1 MKLVIYFLNFAFS
14 KSLNGTES
22 ETRDIANVHDE
33 YYEVHEKMQNDML
46 SNVEHMMNKRS
57 LLNKRFEPTGWLS
70 SMMAGAISKF
80 DHISGRWCKT
90 LSQAAL
96 NQYLRILSKNGA

>member
-1 MKLVIYFLNFAFS
+1 M
-14 KSLNGTES
+14 NGTES

-80 DHISGRWCKT
+80 DHISGRWYKR
-90 LSQAAL
+90 LSQDAI

>member
-57 LLNKRFEPTGWLS
+57 LLNKRFEPYVNSIIKLE
-70 SMMAGAISKF
+70 
-80 DHISGRWCKT
+80 D
-90 LSQAAL
+90 AASWYHVI
-96 NQYLRILSKNGA
+96 NGNCTTEEASIAFKNFCQM

>member
-14 KSLNGTES
+14 NSLNGTES

-33 YYEVHEKMQNDML
+33 YYEVHEKMQNDMIT
-46 SNVEHMMNKRS
+46 NVEHMMTKRS
-57 LLNKRFEPTGWLS
+57 LLNRFEPTGWLS

-80 DHISGRWCKT
+80 DHISERWYNFEG
-90 LSQAAL
+90 S
-96 NQYLRILSKNGA
+96 LRLL